1 MPEAKRLK
9 VCEIFVSIQGESS
22 LAGVVCT
29 FVRLSGCNLRC
40 SYCDTTYAYDGGM
53 ELTEDEI
60 IDEVRAVGVK
70 TVEITG
76 GEPLLQ
82 EGVFHLVRRLLD
94 EGYIVLIETNGSLDI
109 RDIDRRAIIILD
121 IKTPNSGMS
130 EKMKMSNLDRLRPE
144 DEVKFVITNR
154 EDYEWAKDVISEH
167 SLTGRCKILFS
178 PVFGVLQ
185 PRDLSEWIIDD
196 RLDVRLNLQLHRYIY
211 GPDCRGV

>member
-1 MPEAKRLK
+1 MK
-9 VCEIFVSIQGESS
+9 VCEIFTSIQGESS
-22 LAGVVCT
+22 SAGVLST

-40 SYCDTTYAYDGGM
+40 SYCDTTYAYYDGA

-60 IDEVRAVGVK
+60 INKVKAIGVK

-82 EGVFHLVRRLLD
+82 EGVLHVVKRLLD
-94 EGYIVLIETNGSLDI
+94 DGFKVLIETNGSMDI

-130 EKMKMSNLDRLRPE
+130 EKMKMSNLDYLSQK

-154 EDYEWAKDVISEH
+154 EDYEWAKGVVSGH
-167 SLTGRCKILFS
+167 SLVDRCKVLFS
-178 PVFGVLQ
+178 PAFGMLK
-185 PRDLSEWIIDD
+185 PRDLSEWIISD
-196 RLDVRLNLQLHRYIY
+196 RVEVRLNLQLHKYIY
-211 GPDCRGV
+211 GPDRRGV